1 MFGYNLKFD
10 HRFTVVG
17 FPKELGVLGKFFVGD
32 TCGFKENLG
41 PIFSCF
47 SIFLGS
53 TVQQVFLTLPPRPLP
68 PPPPVFISE
77 FYFYNHD
84 PYLICVST

>member
-41 PIFSCF
+41 LTSSCF
-47 SIFLGS
+47 SVFLGTTS
-53 TVQQVFLTLPPRPLP
+53 FSNLTPQSPPA

-77 FYFYNHD
+77 FYFYNYT
-84 PYLICVST
+84 PI